1 MGWVPQGIRS
11 GSSGAGLESQCVHLT
26 SQSPSP
32 CLPCHPRL
40 LLHPCRRPPGARGRP
55 QACWLTWPT
64 APSTRLPMFLSTE
77 LLPHGAVSLHP
88 GQTKQ
93 AGAAVR
99 AGARRLQPRERAG
112 GGRRPLWSLT
122 SSPWSRQAR
131 SGSCPLQV
139 MLHRRLWNDDKWA
152 LDNDLTLNDSS
163 VVHPVLWLLLGPRNL
178 TSGLRQRSGLA
189 LQHRPILMLREMN
202 GEVGGPSSAPSS
214 LPPGEPPCLGMR
226 LSWCLQ
232 GSGLLWSR
240 E

>member
-1 MGWVPQGIRS
+1 
-11 GSSGAGLESQCVHLT
+11 
-26 SQSPSP
+26 
-32 CLPCHPRL
+32 
-40 LLHPCRRPPGARGRP
+40 
-55 QACWLTWPT
+55 
-64 APSTRLPMFLSTE
+64 MFLSTE
-77 LLPHGAVSLHP
+77 LLPHGAVRLHP

-178 TSGLRQRSGLA
+178 TSGLRQRSGLV
-189 LQHRPILMLREMN
+189 LQHRPVVMLREMN
-202 GEVGGPSSAPSS
+202 GEVGGPSSAPVITA
-214 LPPGEPPCLGMR
+214 PGEPPSRDVAELVPAGIWAPMEQRVTRR
-226 LSWCLQ
+226 LRSKP
-232 GSGLLWSR
+232 LLVNVGILRLKSFN
-240 E
+240 